1 MNLIKTN
8 NEKRPKAL
16 LGVFAVGL
24 ALSLVL
30 GLAVVR
36 SYSVGSGPQN
46 TTQNGDINVTNN
58 FSGEALSVDDLRV
71 GAISGLSLTP
81 NHLDAGEWTQ
91 WNDGQ
96 FDDVELEDDLWV
108 AGDLNV
114 TGTVNFVGG
123 SVSMTGGWNFT
134 SSSFNSNTTTP
145 CSIQNSS
152 GRDRIVADMNFHII
166 GTTGDGATAN
176 WRAYV
181 SAGRADNNTAAT
193 ATVFRN
199 ALIPIYSAAL
209 GPMVFGGP
217 VPGSYYT
224 SSTVFETGIAGSST
238 SSPVIW
244 RNGWYLNVTSTA
256 ITSST
261 GKCLVPWYYL

>member
-8 NEKRPKAL
+8 NEKRSKPL

-58 FSGEALSVDDLRV
+58 YSGQLEDSGDFKA
-71 GAISGLSLTP
+71 GAISNAASTP

-91 WNDGQ
+91 WNDGH

-108 AGDLNV
+108 NGDLNV
-114 TGTVNFVGG
+114 TGTVNSVVGL
-123 SVSMTGGWNFT
+123 NL
-134 SSSFNSNTTTP
+134 SSTSFNSNSTTL
-145 CSIQNSS
+145 CSVVNNS
-152 GRDRIVADMNFHII
+152 GTDRILSAGTILI
-166 GTTGDGATAN
+166 TSTTGEGATTQ

-181 SAGRADNNTAAT
+181 SAGRAANNTAGSST
-193 ATVFRN
+193 IFRQIELPAVTSAN
-199 ALIPIYSAAL
+199 APLAY
-209 GPMVFGGP
+209 GGP
-217 VPGSYYT
+217 VPGSYYVT
-224 SSTVFETGIAGSST
+224 SSVNQTAVPGLASST
-238 SSPVIW
+238 LVLW
-244 RNGWYLNVTSTA
+244 RNGWYANVTSTA

-261 GKCLVPWYYL
+261 GKCFFPWYAI